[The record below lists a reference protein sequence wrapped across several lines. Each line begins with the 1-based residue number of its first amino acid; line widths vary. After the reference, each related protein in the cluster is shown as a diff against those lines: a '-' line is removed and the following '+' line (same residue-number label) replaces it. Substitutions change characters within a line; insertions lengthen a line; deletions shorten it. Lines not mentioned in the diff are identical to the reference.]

1 MAEGEAQKYPVRL
14 YDANG
19 YYTGEVD
26 HDVDMSAATTRG
38 GVMRYSGKNYVWDQR
53 SSQWRE
59 ASEVY
64 EVKGK
69 MTAAEPANP
78 EAAAEDKSAKK

>member
-1 MAEGEAQKYPVRL
+1 MADEKQVYPVRL

-19 YYTGEVD
+19 QYTGEVE
-26 HDVDMSAATTRG
+26 HDVDMSGAATRS
-38 GVMRYSGKNYVWDQR
+38 GVMRYSGKNYVYDQR
-53 SSQWRE
+53 NSQWRE

-69 MTAAEPANP
+69 MDKPEAAEPAK
-78 EAAAEDKSAKK
+78 ADDGKK